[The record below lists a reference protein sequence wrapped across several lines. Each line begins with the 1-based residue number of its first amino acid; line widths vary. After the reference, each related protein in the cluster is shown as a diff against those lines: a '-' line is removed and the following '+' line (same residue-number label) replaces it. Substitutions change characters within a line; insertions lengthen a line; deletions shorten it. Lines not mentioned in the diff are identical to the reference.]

1 MPATVSFHVSSLTCF
16 PLLFESETE
25 TLTLSFFLSSSS
37 SSSSS
42 SSVSS
47 FKQQQVIENRAES
60 ADGSARTLLLSVE
73 EAVSRQASSR
83 WLDNYRAPGQ
93 QVAVRVPKSSSSSSL
108 SFSSPSP
115 PPSLQGGESDDFRE
129 LSRLFSLSSSPYE
142 ARRESSR
149 LDASIIEILVD
160 RSRGGADDELLGS
173 LAPGALLHV
182 SQVIGSGFAPLF
194 SLGLG
199 SGGSSGNDDGDGYS
213 LSAKARDRG
222 MSGGARGGRG
232 SDVAAAAAA
241 AGSGDPELGAE
252 LAEALEEARPLLLVA
267 GPGAAGAGALRATLE
282 WAPVAAAASASSA
295 AAGRN
300 SASEGA
306 GDDPA
311 SGIAAAAAE
320 AAAAASS
327 DSDLGGRGAGRGRR
341 RRAPAGRVVAVLLA
355 PDAASAPYLKEWD
368 LWRDAGVTVVPVYVG
383 EKSDDDPSDT
393 TALEAALFS
402 AVFGGPGGLRGL
414 LSGGG
419 GGSSSGSASGSPSSS
434 PSSSSS
440 SSSSSVDPSEAAVLV
455 AGLPRPVA
463 VALVRRLCSIE
474 GVSSE
479 RVMFGSPYF

>member
-37 SSSSS
+37 SSSS
-42 SSVSS
+42 VSS

-73 EAVSRQASSR
+73 EAGSRQASSR

-115 PPSLQGGESDDFRE
+115 PPSLQGGDSDDFRE

-222 MSGGARGGRG
+222 GARGGRG
-232 SDVAAAAAA
+232 SDVAAA
-241 AGSGDPELGAE
+241 
-252 LAEALEEARPLLLVA
+252 
-267 GPGAAGAGALRATLE
+267 
-282 WAPVAAAASASSA
+282 SA
-295 AAGRN
+295 
-300 SASEGA
+300 
-306 GDDPA
+306 
-311 SGIAAAAAE
+311 
-320 AAAAASS
+320 
-327 DSDLGGRGAGRGRR
+327 LGGTL
-341 RRAPAGRVVAVLLA
+341 VV
-355 PDAASAPYLKEWD
+355 
-368 LWRDAGVTVVPVYVG
+368 VVQ
-383 EKSDDDPSDT
+383 
-393 TALEAALFS
+393 
-402 AVFGGPGGLRGL
+402 GG
-414 LSGGG
+414 
-419 GGSSSGSASGSPSSS
+419 
-434 PSSSSS
+434 
-440 SSSSSVDPSEAAVLV
+440 
-455 AGLPRPVA
+455 
-463 VALVRRLCSIE
+463 
-474 GVSSE
+474 
-479 RVMFGSPYF
+479 